1 MIDLRNIFFKNRSYT
16 PIPLALIIIYL
27 SEPIYPFYYIG
38 LGCIIIGES
47 IRINAVRFAGGST
60 RTLKVG
66 ASKLCTSGPYSK
78 TRNPLYLGNIIIY
91 LGVVFFAGGKFLV
104 PLLFIT
110 LLFFSLQYAMIIS
123 LEEKKLIDPFG
134 IEYQIYK
141 DNVPRL
147 FPRIS
152 KWSGRK
158 DIIPTSIFKTVKTE
172 KRTLQ
177 NILFIIFLIS
187 IKYFLNIA

>member
-91 LGVVFFAGGKFLV
+91 LGVVFFAGGKYFI

-110 LLFFSLQYAMIIS
+110 FLFFSLQYAMIIS
-123 LEEKKLIDPFG
+123 LEEKKLIDLFG